1 MLISQ
6 KLKKNLSVIHAWN
19 NENTIFM
26 VKKQFFSYLNV
37 MLSKCLQNFKK
48 MEGLKAEITKGDMLT
63 NAPPPRQTLAS
74 DRDY

>member
-1 MLISQ
+1 
-6 KLKKNLSVIHAWN
+6 
-19 NENTIFM
+19 
-26 VKKQFFSYLNV
+26 
-37 MLSKCLQNFKK
+37 